1 MCLAVPGLV
10 QKIQGDDP
18 MKRTAKVSF
27 SGLVRDVNLAFV
39 PDAKVGDYVLVHVGM
54 ALNKVDAEEA
64 RKIIAD
70 LELIDELVR
79 DELNDTSPQRGRS
92 P

>member
-27 SGLVRDVNLAFV
+27 SGLVRDVNMAFV

-54 ALNKVDAEEA
+54 ALNKVDPEEA

-70 LELIDELVR
+70 LELIDELAR
-79 DELNDTSPQRGRS
+79 EEFTADEKGQSP
-92 P
+92 